1 MSEATLNALN
11 GRLAKGETVDP
22 LESGGYTLYLD
33 QPVALCPAAAPYMA
47 AFQQL
52 MGQRHIDGMGA
63 VGEIRREAVTDWL
76 DENEITDAFERERYR
91 NYLMLCDRAYLSIA
105 SAQRE
110 REHKKIEETAKK
122 VKH

>member
-1 MSEATLNALN
+1 MFQGMLRDGKPINP
-11 GRLAKGETVDP
+11 R
-22 LESGGYTLYLD
+22 ESGGFTLYFGSPPRLG
-33 QPVALCPAAAPYMA
+33 PEASRYMA
-47 AFQQL
+47 AFDQL

-76 DENEITDAFERERYR
+76 DENEITDSFERERFR
-91 NYLMLCDRAYLSIA
+91 QYLLLCDRAYLSIV